1 MLVVTIILGVVVT
14 VISGVVAVI
23 LRTQGPLATTTDD
36 SRSLRGA
43 VTWLAQDVAGVPPTG
58 FDFSTSAA
66 SGCSGGDAG
75 SSLVRLA
82 WTEAS
87 TSTVN
92 YVANYRFVDDGTSK
106 VIERYTCSGTGAAPY
121 ANRSVLNRDGRTG
134 GDDAGRQR
142 DLRRTQRR
150 RRVDHRLLART
161 ANRFTSTPAHAT
173 RRRHC
178 HRRPRH
184 PVRRRARPPPVR
196 RFIQFEFTSSS
207 SSSSSSSTTTIPLP
221 FGVVDQPAGDRFQPG
236 QRRQAVAEPV
246 HDHHDGVGI
255 VRRHDAAV
263 RPRRRSS
270 ASRPARSPATSPNF
284 TYTFA
289 SSNSEEWSETAHTIT
304 IRSGGAPLSPTYTFT
319 VT

>member
-1 MLVVTIILGVVVT
+1 MSRHRGDRGFTLIEVVVVTIILGVVVT

-43 VTWLAQDVAGVPPTG
+43 VTWLAHDVAGVPPTG
-58 FDFSTSAA
+58 FDFATSAA

-106 VIERYTCSGTGAAPY
+106 AIKRYTCSGTGAAPY
-121 ANRSVLNRDGRTG
+121 ANRSVLNLTAGLAATTPMVSAVYDGSNVVGVSITVYSLR
-134 GDDAGRQR
+134 GDPIHIDAGSRNPAA
-142 DLRRTQRR
+142 T
-150 RRVDHRLLART
+150 LAPT
-161 ANRFTSTPAHAT
+161 TTSTT
-173 RRRHC
+173 
-178 HRRPRH
+178 
-184 PVRRRARPPPVR
+184 
-196 RFIQFEFTSSS
+196 TT
-207 SSSSSSSTTTIPLP
+207 STTTIPLP
-221 FGVVDQPAGDRFQPG
+221 CSV
-236 QRRQAVAEPV
+236 
-246 HDHHDGVGI
+246 
-255 VRRHDAAV
+255 
-263 RPRRRSS
+263 SS
-270 ASRPARSPATSPNF
+270 INLPATVPNQGNGVKKLQNPFTINMTVSGSCGAMTLQFDRGDGLGVQTGTFTGSSPNF
-284 TYTFA
+284 TYPFA

-304 IRSGGAPLSPTYTFT
+304 IRSGGSPLSPTYTFT